1 MEEKPYKKMTTDK
14 KVNNNDGKFLAIQVG
29 DNKQRQQGKEKK
41 EVKCNYIYL
50 VRIHRPTI
58 IIST

>member
-1 MEEKPYKKMTTDK
+1 MTTDK

-50 VRIHRPTI
+50 VRIHRPTL